1 MFFPFGRVCG
11 WRGFVSVWFYRK
23 TLEGQMERV
32 NLVPSSSSSSAALTT
47 YSLFLSPSLLYVC
60 SLTWCI
66 VELGTIL
73 AVIMGY
79 AGQHRLRAKILLKH
93 LKMLSNI
100 FSRFSKHFSHG
111 WNIRVCRIW
120 GIYLS
125 KWANIFVTVGKYM
138 CPGGQIVEPNNWQK
152 KSFAVSGGSV
162 GAKLG
167 KEGLRLGQLIPFLP
181 LICPTRL
188 CIRPT
193 RKIEDWIS

>member
-1 MFFPFGRVCG
+1 MLFSFGRVCG
-11 WRGFVSVWFYRK
+11 WLGFVSVWFYRK
-23 TLEGQMERV
+23 TLEGHMERE
-32 NLVPSSSSSSAALTT
+32 VPSSPSALTT
-47 YSLFLSPSLLYVC
+47 YSLLLSLSTLYVC
-60 SLTWCI
+60 SLTWGV

-93 LKMLSNI
+93 IKMLSNI
-100 FSRFSKHFSHG
+100 FSRFSQHFSNG

-120 GIYLS
+120 GTCLS
-125 KWANIFVTVGKYM
+125 KWANIFVTVGEYM

-152 KSFAVSGGSV
+152 KSFAVSGGRKV
-162 GAKLG
+162 GAKLA
-167 KEGLRLGQLIPFLP
+167 KEGLRLGQLIPFP